1 MSGVPSS
8 TARQVKLRRYL
19 WRLVEVVS
27 LLLFVVLLLWVF
39 SWSLRYILPFVLGW
53 LIALLLW
60 PLVRALERR
69 GLGRIA
75 AVTAVMTF
83 VVAAVLLLSVYA
95 VVALVREASAFST
108 HIAQYASALDDLVR
122 EQITAGQ
129 QVFGELP
136 PKVSAGIEDALL
148 SSLGSM
154 EAMLRGFARSLVG
167 SLTHLPETVFVIVIS
182 LVAAFLMLVR
192 RERMYASF
200 LRILPPGW
208 AGKVEVVAADV
219 TRAFVGTIRVQV
231 VLMLLSAVLGVIGM
245 WIIGIEYFV
254 MLGILFGLA
263 GMVPIV
269 GSALITVPWAVGAA
283 LMGDIP
289 LAVKVLLLQIIIS
302 IIRHLVE
309 PKILADNVGLD
320 MLSTLFGLYVGLKV
334 LGVIGL
340 FLGPILLIGIKSLL
354 RARMFVDF
362 LPVEELDSADG
373 ANVGDST

>member
-1 MSGVPSS
+1 MPSS